1 MLLLSRRS
9 EAANVS
15 KDVAVMFHTRRA
27 PWEAALLVLH
37 RVSLPDLA
45 EQGVV
50 FSLLFSA
57 CAGSYFGEGKAPHLD
72 LTSNR
77 ALFVRLARLA
87 SDWSFHFLEV
97 GKVLSLVRFDVVA
110 ATACEESSF
119 ETKAKEA
126 LEVSNT
132 LQALS
137 HLLGNHKKRAANQQ
151 SQNEAKEIG
160 PRSAKRPKTSH
171 ALSAERRLLG
181 VATTPMHRKNTVWKL
196 GKARTVRLL

>member
-1 MLLLSRRS
+1 
-9 EAANVS
+9 
-15 KDVAVMFHTRRA
+15 MFHTRRA

-160 PRSAKRPKTSH
+160 PRSAKRPKASH